1 MDPMTT
7 PLRAQADS
15 LRLAARNAAANVL
28 LPATAR
34 DAMVS
39 ASNVIHLLVLEVE
52 WLRGQLAAMQHR

>member
-1 MDPMTT
+1 MNRLPTQ
-7 PLRAQADS
+7 LRAQADS

-34 DAMVS
+34 DAIVS

-52 WLRGQLAAMQHR
+52 SLRGELAAMQHR